1 MPSAPP
7 AVPAKDVPAKDVP
20 AKDVPAKT
28 ELATFAGG
36 CYWCIEAVFEQ
47 IPGVLDAKSGFMGG
61 DPRRITYREVCE
73 GDTGH
78 AEVVQLTFDPAK
90 VSFEKLVEVFWEAHD
105 PTSLNRQGADH
116 GTQYRSAIFYHSD
129 EQRRVAEASK
139 AKLAATL
146 EDPVVTEIAAA
157 GTLYDA
163 PEYHQ
168 DYYVNNREQGYCRVV
183 IRPKLKKLGLKE

>member
-1 MPSAPP
+1 MSSTPP
-7 AVPAKDVPAKDVP
+7 AA
-20 AKDVPAKT
+20 PAKT

-61 DPRRITYREVCE
+61 DPHRISYREVCE

-78 AEVVQLTFDPAK
+78 AEVVQLTFDPSK
-90 VSFEKLVEVFWEAHD
+90 VPFEKLVEVFWEAHD

-139 AKLAATL
+139 TKLAATL
-146 EDPVVTEIAAA
+146 EDPVVTEITAA

>member
-1 MPSAPP
+1 M
-7 AVPAKDVPAKDVP
+7 
-20 AKDVPAKT
+20 
-28 ELATFAGG
+28 
-36 CYWCIEAVFEQ
+36 FEQ
-47 IPGVLDAKSGFMGG
+47 IPGVVDAKSGFLGG
-61 DPRRITYREVCE
+61 DPRRTSYRDVCE

-78 AEVVQLTFDPAK
+78 AEAVQLTFDPSK
-90 VSFEKLVEVFWEAHD
+90 VTFAKLVEVFWETHD
-105 PTSLNRQGADH
+105 PTTLNRQGADV

-157 GTLYDA
+157 TTWYDA